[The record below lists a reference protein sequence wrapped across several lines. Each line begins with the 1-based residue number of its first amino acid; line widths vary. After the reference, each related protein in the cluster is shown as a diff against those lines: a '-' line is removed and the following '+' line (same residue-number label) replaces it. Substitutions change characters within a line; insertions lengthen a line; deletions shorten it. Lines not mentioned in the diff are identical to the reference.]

1 MPNHF
6 HLILKQLTDN
16 GVSRFVSN
24 VSNGHAK
31 YFNAKHRRVGPL
43 YQGPFKAVRVET
55 DEQLLHLTRYV
66 HLNPVTAFLIEPK
79 DLENYSWSSLGEYLG
94 KKNKGI
100 CTVELVRNFFKNNDD
115 YRKFVFDQ
123 VDYARELEKIKH
135 LTFEEGKRE

>member
-24 VSNGHAK
+24 VSNGYAK
-31 YFNAKHRRVGPL
+31 YFNTKHQRVGPL
-43 YQGPFKAVRVET
+43 FQGPFKAVRVET

-66 HLNPVTAFLIEPK
+66 HLNPVTAFLIKPK

-94 KKNKGI
+94 EKNKGI
-100 CTVELVRNFFKNNDD
+100 CTVGMVRNFFKNTDD
-115 YRKFVFDQ
+115 YRKFVLDQ

-135 LTFEEGKRE
+135 LTFEEG